1 MPDRPAK
8 PSIAEL
14 RVVCQPGGVTNRA
27 GAEHW
32 VAHVYL
38 RQLSPYLTRI
48 LLKTSI
54 TPNGVTVLMILAGV
68 TAGLALLIPGLPG
81 ATLAL
86 IMGQVQMLL
95 DCCDGE
101 IARWREQYS
110 PKGVFLDKIGHYTAE
125 SVIPIALGVRA
136 SGWPDVPLLTD
147 GTLTSIWPVL
157 GVLLALFILYNKALN
172 DMVHVSRAAAGL
184 DRLPD
189 NREVGSPQGR
199 TLRSLRSAARFVPFH
214 RAYHSV
220 ELTILAFIAAVI
232 DAIAGDLIATRVLV
246 GALVVLAPVVILGH
260 IAAIV
265 TSRRLR

>member
-8 PSIAEL
+8 PTIAEL
-14 RVVCQPGGVTNRA
+14 RVVCQPGGVTSRA

-38 RQLSPYLTRI
+38 RRISPYLTR
-48 LLKTSI
+48 LLLRTPI
-54 TPNGVTVLMILAGV
+54 TPNGATVLMILAGIA
-68 TAGLALLIPGLPG
+68 AGLALLIPGLPG

-86 IMGQVQMLL
+86 VMGQVQMLL

-125 SVIPIALGVRA
+125 SVIPVALGVRA
-136 SGWPDVPLLTD
+136 SGWPDVPLFTN
-147 GTLTSIWPVL
+147 GTLTTIWPL
-157 GVLLALFILYNKALN
+157 FGVLLALLIIYNKALN

-184 DRLPD
+184 ERLPD
-189 NREVGSPQGR
+189 TREVTTPGR
-199 TLRSLRSAARFVPFH
+199 PLLRSLRSAARFVPFH

-220 ELTILAFIAAVI
+220 ELTILAFIAAVF
-232 DAIAGDLIATRVLV
+232 DALVGDLAATRLLVVVLV
-246 GALVVLAPVVILGH
+246 AVAPVVIAGH

-265 TSRRLR
+265 SSRRLR

>member
-8 PSIAEL
+8 PTIAEL

-38 RQLSPYLTRI
+38 RRLSPYLTRV

-54 TPNGVTVLMILAGV
+54 SPNGVTVLMILAGIS
-68 TAGLALLIPGLPG
+68 AGLALLIPGLPG

-110 PKGVFLDKIGHYTAE
+110 PKGVFLDKIGHYSAE
-125 SVIPIALGVRA
+125 SVIPIALGIRA
-136 SGWPDVPLLTD
+136 SGWPETPLLLD
-147 GTLTSIWPVL
+147 GAPTSIWPLL
-157 GVLLALFILYNKALN
+157 GVLLALFIVYNKALN

-184 DRLPD
+184 EKLPD
-189 NREVGSPQGR
+189 TREVSVPDR
-199 TLRSLRSAARFVPFH
+199 ALLARLRSAARFVPFH

-220 ELTILAFIAAVI
+220 ELTILAFIAAVV
-232 DAIAGDLIATRVLV
+232 DAVAGDLVGTQLLV
-246 GALVVLAPVVILGH
+246 AVLVVLAPVVILGH